1 MGDTSENE
9 DTCLQTEENDED
21 FKKQIWKRFRPK
33 LWFSSIWRKYSLESR
48 LNGVKTFLKV
58 NIIPASISVAM
69 GLCYL
74 LLKSKRPKCKLVPY
88 SDLLKGLQD
97 GSVTRVQF
105 KENSRRIMYNSK
117 PQNSV
122 LAEVSKIKID
132 ARFKLQ
138 EIVTTMLSKLSRKV
152 DVVGSHRLRVDSDK
166 KNQGLVAS
174 QVQNHGWQFSTIYI
188 DDDYR
193 QLLDLMKEKGTTYGL
208 DPEPFLVST
217 GRRVFSVLL
226 NQAPSWAMLS
236 LVAHGLGGGGSIAR
250 KPSKNH
256 KVTFDDIEGVDEAKI
271 ELLEIVSCLQGDSTY
286 TNLGA
291 ILPRGVLL
299 VGPPGI
305 GKTLLARA
313 VAEKAGV
320 PFFITCASEFVE
332 LFVGRGASRIRDLFK
347 EARKHAP
354 SIIFIDELDAV
365 GLKRGRGFNT
375 EGDQTLNQLLTEMD
389 GFESDKKVVVIAA
402 TNRPEMLDAALLR
415 AGRFSRKVFVRE
427 PDEDGRRKILAVHFR
442 GVPLEEDRDVILH
455 LVASLTPGLVGADLA
470 NIVNEA
476 ALLAARRGKFKVYM
490 FDPLDKPKSFTLIAI
505 INYTGAVCVSRDDIL
520 KAVERAKQ
528 TFDDRQQLQGFSEQE
543 AEELGYI
550 LSQFGRPKFDT

>member
-9 DTCLQTEENDED
+9 DTRLQTEEDD
-21 FKKQIWKRFRPK
+21 DDLKKQLWRKFRPK
-33 LWFSSIWRKYSLESR
+33 LWFSSIWKKYSLESR
-48 LNGVKTFLKV
+48 LNSVKTFLTI
-58 NIIPASISVAM
+58 NIVPASIAM
-69 GLCYL
+69 GLCYYL
-74 LLKSKRPKCKLVPY
+74 LLKPKGSKCKVVPY

-105 KENSRRIMYNSK
+105 KENSRRIMYNST
-117 PQNSV
+117 PQSSKLTDV
-122 LAEVSKIKID
+122 LKN
-132 ARFKLQ
+132 
-138 EIVTTMLSKLSRKV
+138 MLTKLSRKESRG
-152 DVVGSHRLRVDSDK
+152 DGDEKR
-166 KNQGLVAS
+166 QELVAS
-174 QVQNHGWQFSTIYI
+174 RVHNRGWQFSTIYI

-217 GRRVFSVLL
+217 GRRVFSTLL

-236 LVAHGLGGGGSIAR
+236 LVAHGLGGGGSSIAR
-250 KPSKNH
+250 KPSKNNT
-256 KVTFDDIEGVDEAKI
+256 VTFDDIQGVDEAKM
-271 ELLEIVSCLQGDSTY
+271 ELMEIVSCLQGDSNY

-291 ILPRGVLL
+291 IIPRGVLL
-299 VGPPGI
+299 VGPPGV

-365 GLKRGRGFNT
+365 GLKRGKGFNT

-389 GFESDKKVVVIAA
+389 GFESDKQVVVIAA
-402 TNRPEMLDAALLR
+402 TNRPEMLDSALLR
-415 AGRFSRKVFVRE
+415 AGRFSRKVIVKE
-427 PDEDGRRKILAVHFR
+427 PDEDGRKKILAVHFR
-442 GVPLEEDRDVILH
+442 GVPLEEDRDVIYD

-470 NIVNEA
+470 NIVNES
-476 ALLAARRGKFKVYM
+476 ALLAARR
-490 FDPLDKPKSFTLIAI
+490 
-505 INYTGAVCVSRDDIL
+505 GAVCVSRDDIL
-520 KAVERAKQ
+520 QAVERAKVS
-528 TFDDRQQLQGFSEQE
+528 FEDRQQHQGFSEQE
-543 AEELGYI
+543 AQELNYI
-550 LSQFGRPKFDT
+550 ISRLAQPKFDT

>member
-1 MGDTSENE
+1 MGDTSDNE
-9 DTCLQTEENDED
+9 DTRLQTEENDDD
-21 FKKQIWKRFRPK
+21 FKKQLWRKFRPK
-33 LWFSSIWRKYSLESR
+33 LWFSSIWKKYSLESR
-48 LNGVKTFLKV
+48 LNNVKTFLKV
-58 NIIPASISVAM
+58 NIVPASISVAM

-74 LLKSKRPKCKLVPY
+74 LLKSKGSKCKVVPY

-97 GSVTRVQF
+97 GSVSRVQF
-105 KENSRRIMYNSK
+105 KENSRLIMYNGMPQSSK
-117 PQNSV
+117 TKTN
-122 LAEVSKIKID
+122 ATN
-132 ARFKLQ
+132 KLQ
-138 EIVTTMLSKLSRKV
+138 QTVTTIFAKLSRKHNGTV
-152 DVVGSHRLRVDSDK
+152 DGDK
-166 KNQGLVAS
+166 NNRELVAN
-174 QVQNHGWQFSTIYI
+174 QVPNRGWQFSTVYI

-217 GRRVFSVLL
+217 GRRVFSTLL

-236 LVAHGLGGGGSIAR
+236 LVAHGIGGGGSSIAR
-250 KPSKNH
+250 KPSKNDT
-256 KVTFDDIEGVDEAKI
+256 VTFDDIQGVDEAKI
-271 ELLEIVSCLQGDSTY
+271 ELMEIVSCLQEDSNY

-320 PFFITCASEFVE
+320 PFFVTCASEFVE
-332 LFVGRGASRIRDLFK
+332 MFVGRGASRIRDLFK
-347 EARKHAP
+347 QARKHAP

-402 TNRPEMLDAALLR
+402 TNRPEMLDSALLR
-415 AGRFSRKVFVRE
+415 AGRFSRKVVVRE
-427 PDEDGRRKILAVHFR
+427 PDEDGRKKILAVHFR
-442 GVPLEEDRDVILH
+442 GVPLEDDRDDIFD

-470 NIVNEA
+470 NIVNES
-476 ALLAARRGKFKVYM
+476 ALLAARRGA
-490 FDPLDKPKSFTLIAI
+490 D
-505 INYTGAVCVSRDDIL
+505 CVSRDDIL
-520 KAVERAKQ
+520 QAVERAKLS
-528 TFDDRQQLQGFSEQE
+528 FDDRQQHQGFSEQE
-543 AEELGYI
+543 AQEMNYI
-550 LSQFGRPKFDT
+550 LSRLAQPKFDA

>member
-1 MGDTSENE
+1 MGDTSDNE
-9 DTCLQTEENDED
+9 DTRLQTQENDDD
-21 FKKQIWKRFRPK
+21 FKKQLWRKFRPK
-33 LWFSSIWRKYSLESR
+33 LWFSSIWKKYSLESR
-48 LNGVKTFLKV
+48 LNNVKTFLKI
-58 NIIPASISVAM
+58 NIVPASISVAM

-74 LLKSKRPKCKLVPY
+74 LLKSKGSKCKVVPY

-97 GSVTRVQF
+97 GSVSRVQF
-105 KENSRRIMYNSK
+105 KENSRLIMYNGMPQSSK
-117 PQNSV
+117 TKTN
-122 LAEVSKIKID
+122 ATN
-132 ARFKLQ
+132 KLQ
-138 EIVTTMLSKLSRKV
+138 QTVTTIFAKLSRKH
-152 DVVGSHRLRVDSDK
+152 DGRVDGDK
-166 KNQGLVAS
+166 NNRELVAS
-174 QVQNHGWQFSTIYI
+174 QVPNRGWQFSTVYI

-217 GRRVFSVLL
+217 GRRVFSTLL

-236 LVAHGLGGGGSIAR
+236 LVAHGIGGGGSSIAR
-250 KPSKNH
+250 KPSKNNT
-256 KVTFDDIEGVDEAKI
+256 VTFDDIQGVDEAKI
-271 ELLEIVSCLQGDSTY
+271 ELMEIVSCLQEDSTY

-320 PFFITCASEFVE
+320 PFFVTCASEFVE
-332 LFVGRGASRIRDLFK
+332 MFVGRGASRIRDLFK
-347 EARKHAP
+347 QARKHAP

-402 TNRPEMLDAALLR
+402 TNRPEMLDSALLR
-415 AGRFSRKVFVRE
+415 AGRFSRKVVVRE
-427 PDEDGRRKILAVHFR
+427 PDEDGRKKILAVHFR
-442 GVPLEEDRDVILH
+442 GVPLEDDRDDIFD

-470 NIVNEA
+470 NIVNES
-476 ALLAARRGKFKVYM
+476 ALLAARRGV
-490 FDPLDKPKSFTLIAI
+490 D
-505 INYTGAVCVSRDDIL
+505 CVSRDDIL
-520 KAVERAKQ
+520 QAVERAKLS
-528 TFDDRQQLQGFSEQE
+528 FDDRQQHQGFSEQE
-543 AEELGYI
+543 AQEMNYI
-550 LSQFGRPKFDT
+550 ISRLAQPKFDT

>member
-9 DTCLQTEENDED
+9 DTRLQTEEDD
-21 FKKQIWKRFRPK
+21 DDLKKQLWRKFRPK
-33 LWFSSIWRKYSLESR
+33 LWFSSIWKKYSLESR
-48 LNGVKTFLKV
+48 LNSVKTFLTI
-58 NIIPASISVAM
+58 NIVPASIAM
-69 GLCYL
+69 GLCYYL
-74 LLKSKRPKCKLVPY
+74 LLKPKGSKHKVVPY

-105 KENSRRIMYNSK
+105 KENSRRIMYNST
-117 PQNSV
+117 PQSSKLTDV
-122 LAEVSKIKID
+122 LKN
-132 ARFKLQ
+132 
-138 EIVTTMLSKLSRKV
+138 MLTKLSRKESRG
-152 DVVGSHRLRVDSDK
+152 DGDEKRRE
-166 KNQGLVAS
+166 LVAS
-174 QVQNHGWQFSTIYI
+174 RVPNRGWQFSTIYI

-217 GRRVFSVLL
+217 GRRVFSTLL

-236 LVAHGLGGGGSIAR
+236 LVAHGLGGGGSSIAR
-250 KPSKNH
+250 KPSKNNT
-256 KVTFDDIEGVDEAKI
+256 VTFDDIQGVDEAKM
-271 ELLEIVSCLQGDSTY
+271 ELMEIVSCLQGDSNY

-291 ILPRGVLL
+291 IIPRGVLL
-299 VGPPGI
+299 VGPPGV

-365 GLKRGRGFNT
+365 GLKRGKGFNT

-389 GFESDKKVVVIAA
+389 GFESDKQVVVIAA
-402 TNRPEMLDAALLR
+402 TNRPEMLDSALLR
-415 AGRFSRKVFVRE
+415 AGRFSRKVIVKE
-427 PDEDGRRKILAVHFR
+427 PDEDGRKTILAVHFR
-442 GVPLEEDRDVILH
+442 GVPLEEDRDVIYD

-470 NIVNEA
+470 NIVNES
-476 ALLAARRGKFKVYM
+476 ALLAARR
-490 FDPLDKPKSFTLIAI
+490 
-505 INYTGAVCVSRDDIL
+505 GAVCVSRDDIL
-520 KAVERAKQ
+520 QAVERAKVS
-528 TFDDRQQLQGFSEQE
+528 FEDRQQHQGFSEQE
-543 AEELGYI
+543 AQELNYI
-550 LSQFGRPKFDT
+550 ISRLAQPKFDT

>member
-1 MGDTSENE
+1 MGDATETEETN
-9 DTCLQTEENDED
+9 LQTEQTDD
-21 FKKQIWKRFRPK
+21 DVKQQLWKRFRPK
-33 LWFSSIWRKYSLESR
+33 LWLSSIWRKYSLDSKF
-48 LNGVKTFLKV
+48 NNTKTFLKS
-58 NIIPASISVAM
+58 NIIPTSISVAVA
-69 GLCYL
+69 LCYL
-74 LLKSKRPKCKLVPY
+74 LLKPNGPKCKLVPY
-88 SDLLKGLQD
+88 SNLLKGLQD

-105 KENSRRIMYNSK
+105 KENSRRIMFSERAKTLNK
-117 PQNSV
+117 KTE
-122 LAEVSKIKID
+122 AT
-132 ARFKLQ
+132 FKLQ
-138 EIVTTMLSKLSRKV
+138 DIITSMLTKLSRKH
-152 DVVGSHRLRVDSDK
+152 DGDNNNNNRE
-166 KNQGLVAS
+166 LVANR
-174 QVQNHGWQFSTIYI
+174 VVFKRGWQFKTLYI
-188 DDDYR
+188 DDDYK

-217 GRRVFSVLL
+217 GRRIFSTLL
-226 NQAPSWAMLS
+226 SQAPSWAMLS
-236 LVAHGLGGGGSIAR
+236 LVAHGLGGGGTIAR
-250 KPSKNH
+250 KPSKNST
-256 KVTFDDIEGVDEAKI
+256 VSFDDIQGVDEAKI
-271 ELLEIVSCLQGDSTY
+271 ELMEIVSCLQGDSNY

-332 LFVGRGASRIRDLFK
+332 MFVGRGASRIRDLFK

-402 TNRPEMLDAALLR
+402 TNRPEMLDSALLR
-415 AGRFSRKVFVRE
+415 AGRFSRKVIVRE

-442 GVPLEEDRDVILH
+442 GVPLEEDRDDIFN

-470 NIVNEA
+470 NIANES
-476 ALLAARRGKFKVYM
+476 ALLAARR
-490 FDPLDKPKSFTLIAI
+490 
-505 INYTGAVCVSRDDIL
+505 GAVCVSRDDIL
-520 KAVERAKQ
+520 EAVDRARVS
-528 TFDDRQQLQGFSEQE
+528 FDDRQQQQGFSEQE
-543 AEELGYI
+543 AQEINFIMSRLAQSKY
-550 LSQFGRPKFDT
+550 DN

>member
-9 DTCLQTEENDED
+9 DICLQTEENDED
-21 FKKQIWKRFRPK
+21 FKKQIWKKFRPK

-48 LNGVKTFLKV
+48 LNGVKTFLKI

-74 LLKSKRPKCKLVPY
+74 LLKSKRPTCKLVPY

-105 KENSRRIMYNSK
+105 KENSRCIMYNSK

-122 LAEVSKIKID
+122 LAEASKIKI
-132 ARFKLQ
+132 AATFKLQ
-138 EIVTTMLSKLSRKV
+138 EIVTTMLTKLSRKV
-152 DVVGSHRLRVDSDK
+152 DVVVGSHRSKVDSDK
-166 KNQGLVAS
+166 KNQGFVAS
-174 QVQNHGWQFSTIYI
+174 QVPNHGWQFSTIYI

-271 ELLEIVSCLQGDSTY
+271 ELLEIVSCLQGDSKY

-476 ALLAARRGKFKVYM
+476 ALLAARRG
-490 FDPLDKPKSFTLIAI
+490 
-505 INYTGAVCVSRDDIL
+505 AVCVSRDDIL

-550 LSQFGRPKFDT
+550 LSRFGRPKFDT